1 MGTETMTPDTTI
13 RSSAPLPDLETL
25 DRSNS
30 GWLSHSRRVAVLA
43 MEVGT
48 TLIEPAHRELLAQA
62 ALLHHYPTVF
72 LKPDAWSRMLAD
84 LYGPEWRSLTGCEH
98 SPEFPPAMVAEVLRA
113 LHSRRA
119 GTASGPIGRIADL
132 LEVCC
137 LFDERLEFLP
147 FEDIKLKEIL
157 TEFDL
162 IASSGIFDAATIRAL
177 RRFPLASLEQVNR
190 LMSHLPVFP
199 AVAVRVLS
207 TFRSS
212 NSEVSPSQL
221 EALAGNDQVLAG
233 EIIHAANSCVYG
245 VSRTISRLG
254 EAIVYIGS
262 DTARNLLIAAAMKPL
277 FASVAMRDLWRHS
290 LDVAQLAHTLAVKSD
305 TADRD
310 EAFLVGLVHDAGRLL
325 LSLLPREIVEL
336 HARVTEQ
343 GGPALMADLLVSGVD
358 HAELSAMVLKKWK
371 FPEHLVEAAAL
382 HHKPELSREPLASIL
397 YLAEILSGAKE
408 DIHAGTRIDAA
419 MTRLHLTAQDLVD
432 LSDRTSPAID
442 AIRGAA

>member
-1 MGTETMTPDTTI
+1 MGTETMTLDTTI
-13 RSSAPLPDLETL
+13 HNSAPLPDLESL

-48 TLIEPAHRELLAQA
+48 ALIEPAHRELLAQA

-84 LYGPEWRSLTGCEH
+84 IYGPEWHSLIGHEP

-113 LHSRRA
+113 LQSRGA
-119 GTASGPIGRIADL
+119 GKASSPIEKIADL

-147 FEDIKLKEIL
+147 FEDANLKEIL

-162 IASSGIFDAATIRAL
+162 MASSSVFDAATVRAL
-177 RRFPLASLEQVNR
+177 HRFPLASPEQVNR
-190 LMSHLPVFP
+190 LMGHLPVFP

-212 NSEVSPSQL
+212 NSDVSPSRL
-221 EALAGNDQVLAG
+221 EALACNDQVLAG
-233 EIIHAANSCVYG
+233 EIIHAANSCIYG

-254 EAIVYIGS
+254 EAIVYVGFE
-262 DTARNLLIAAAMKPL
+262 TARNLLIAAAMKPL
-277 FASVAMRDLWRHS
+277 FASVAMRELWRHS

-305 TADRD
+305 AADRD
-310 EAFLVGLVHDAGRLL
+310 EAFLAGLVHDAGRLL
-325 LSLLPREIVEL
+325 LSLLPREIAEL

-343 GGPALMADLLVSGVD
+343 GCPALMADLLVSGLD

-371 FPEHLVEAAAL
+371 FPEHLVQAAGL
-382 HHKPELSREPLASIL
+382 HHKPELSGESLPSIL
-397 YLAEILSGAKE
+397 YLAEILSGSKE

-419 MTRLHLTAQDLVD
+419 MARLHLAAQDLVD